1 MDINASNSS
10 NGNSYS
16 SSINN
21 NNNNNNNNNE
31 EDDYINNLQKKIR
44 ELNLA
49 LEQCQR
55 GTSVPSIILT
65 VPLSIIEAS
74 RLTEA
79 NIVRNHLDK
88 YNPTQVDQFL
98 KDISLFDSITRY
110 NDINDDI
117 YIHYMLTSSCLY

>member
-1 MDINASNSS
+1 MDINAINNNS
-10 NGNSYS
+10 
-16 SSINN
+16 NN
-21 NNNNNNNNNE
+21 NNNSSSSSNYHTNNE
-31 EDDYINNLQKKIR
+31 EDDHINNLQKKIR

-55 GTSVPSIILT
+55 GTNVPSIILT

-74 RLTEA
+74 KLTEA

-98 KDISLFDSITRY
+98 KDISLYDSIMR
-110 NDINDDI
+110 
-117 YIHYMLTSSCLY
+117 

>member
-10 NGNSYS
+10 NGNSNS
-16 SSINN
+16 TSI
-21 NNNNNNNNNE
+21 NNNE

-65 VPLSIIEAS
+65 VPMSIIQAS

-79 NIVRNHLDK
+79 SIVRNYLDK

-98 KDISLFDSITRY
+98 KDILLFDSITRY
-110 NDINDDI
+110 NNINDDI
-117 YIHYMLTSSCLY
+117 YIHYMLTLSCLY

>member
-10 NGNSYS
+10 NGNSNS
-16 SSINN
+16 SSI
-21 NNNNNNNNNE
+21 NNNNNE

>member
-10 NGNSYS
+10 NGNSNS

-21 NNNNNNNNNE
+21 SNNNNYNE

-98 KDISLFDSITRY
+98 KDISLDSITRY